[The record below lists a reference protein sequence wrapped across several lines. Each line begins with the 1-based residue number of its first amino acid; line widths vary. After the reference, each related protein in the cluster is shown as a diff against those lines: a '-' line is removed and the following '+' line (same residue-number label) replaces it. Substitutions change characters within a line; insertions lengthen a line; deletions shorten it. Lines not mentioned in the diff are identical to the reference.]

1 MKLKIFNGVSG
12 ICFLL
17 SSASLLFIP
26 FLNLEDEFPAV
37 AYYLAGTFWGG
48 LIVGIALQILLWSIC
63 RKRQKN
69 RNLKKL
75 KLITAILFGA
85 FVLSGIIIFCS
96 FSNNKLTLIFHTTF
110 WFSKPLLMNKMIV
123 NNFNFLIMDRKLS
136 PKL

>member
-1 MKLKIFNGVSG
+1 MKLKIFNGISA
-12 ICFLL
+12 ICFLV
-17 SSASLLFIP
+17 SSASLLYIP
-26 FLNLEDEFPAV
+26 FLDLEGEFPTL

-48 LIVGIALQILLWSIC
+48 LVVGIVLQILLWSIC

-96 FSNNKLTLIFHTTF
+96 FSNNAYALPINLFAVVLTAETYFVINRMECLQ
-110 WFSKPLLMNKMIV
+110 
-123 NNFNFLIMDRKLS
+123 
-136 PKL
+136 